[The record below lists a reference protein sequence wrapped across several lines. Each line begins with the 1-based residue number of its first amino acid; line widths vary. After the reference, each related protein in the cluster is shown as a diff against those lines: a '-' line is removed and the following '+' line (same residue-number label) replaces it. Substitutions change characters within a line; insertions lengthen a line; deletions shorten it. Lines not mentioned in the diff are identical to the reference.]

1 MIHLI
6 VKKKTLLI
14 CDWVCFS
21 LKSEMTQVINL
32 TIIINFMVFLQLCD
46 LLGASD
52 CDECQYGMQSLQ
64 AEGLQGGLQNE
75 Q

>member
-1 MIHLI
+1 
-6 VKKKTLLI
+6 
-14 CDWVCFS
+14 
-21 LKSEMTQVINL
+21 MTQEINH